1 MSPTMTM
8 TTARFLFFLSSRA
21 KKASG
26 AFSLSFHFRCLFC
39 VLIIVIQRRSCDGQT
54 QNQGGGRRRTV
65 MIKTLQIFSFFLFCT
80 SFSFTLTKKTC
91 APSSSSACSAQPLPR
106 FPRHAQGDGDP
117 DLDRDPPRGALL
129 AGHPFLAPSDPAPP
143 DSRQLGKPRPAPVA
157 LREPPCH
164 APDVSRTEHADDRA
178 GPADCPRAR
187 QRPAQPLVP
196 LVDQGARERGKLRVQ
211 RSHDGGERSR
221 VSREG
226 VDLLEARR

>member
-1 MSPTMTM
+1 M
-8 TTARFLFFLSSRA
+8 TTAQFLFFLSSRA

-26 AFSLSFHFRCLFC
+26 AFSLSFHCRDLFC
-39 VLIIVIQRRSCDGQT
+39 VFIIVIQRRSREWTDAES
-54 QNQGGGRRRTV
+54 GRRKATNSDDKNLTN
-65 MIKTLQIFSFFLFCT
+65 ILFFPLLLLFC
-80 SFSFTLTKKTC
+80 FIFYMYKKTC
-91 APSSSSACSAQPLPR
+91 ALSSSSSASSAQPLPR
-106 FPRHAQGDGDP
+106 LPRHAQGDGDP

-129 AGHPFLAPSDPAPP
+129 AGHPFLAPSDPSPA

-211 RSHDGGERSR
+211 RSHDGGERGR